1 MNTAAATASDWDRW
15 EAQALAAGVPAH
27 LASLGSA
34 VMRDVASRGDDPS
47 ITLGAADDAQ
57 LLLDM
62 MLTAPLSAEHRL
74 LSDQKSRAG
83 VDCDDVFQEALEQIA
98 RRLHVDPDVVEG
110 RLDGERDALKQV
122 WARNNA
128 MDASHA

>member
-1 MNTAAATASDWDRW
+1 MNTAAATASYWDQW
-15 EAQALAAGVPAH
+15 ETKALAAGVPAH
-27 LASLGSA
+27 LASLGRE
-34 VMRDVASRGDDPS
+34 VMRDVANNGNDPS
-47 ITLGAADDAQ
+47 VTLGAADDAE

-83 VDCDDVFQEALEQIA
+83 VDCDDVFQEALELTA
-98 RRLHVDPDVVEG
+98 RRLSVDPEVVEE

-122 WARNNA
+122 WARSNPI
-128 MDASHA
+128 DASHA

>member
-1 MNTAAATASDWDRW
+1 MTTAATAGHYWDRW
-15 EAQALAAGVPAH
+15 GAKALTAGVPAH
-27 LASLGSA
+27 LASLGRG
-34 VMRDVASRGDDPS
+34 VMRDVADHGDDPS
-47 ITLGAADDAQ
+47 VTLGAADDAE

-83 VDCDDVFQEALEQIA
+83 VDCDDVFQEALELIA
-98 RRLHVDPDVVEG
+98 RRLNVDPAVVEE
-110 RLDGERDALKQV
+110 RLDGGRDALKQV
-122 WARNNA
+122 WARSTP